1 MEQNEKISIKAKGIN
16 SGYNIK
22 SNGLVDVKIEF
33 DATQLVKLL
42 GILQLAGN
50 EFIAFAKLNGDK
62 VKLGKFNFYSMNIDR
77 DGDTKITLRSAVE
90 DVNLTV
96 VNALYEQQEAII
108 FAFIMA

>member
-1 MEQNEKISIKAKGIN
+1 MEQNKKISIKAKGIN

-50 EFIAFAKLNGDK
+50 EFIA
-62 VKLGKFNFYSMNIDR
+62 
-77 DGDTKITLRSAVE
+77 
-90 DVNLTV
+90 
-96 VNALYEQQEAII
+96 
-108 FAFIMA
+108 